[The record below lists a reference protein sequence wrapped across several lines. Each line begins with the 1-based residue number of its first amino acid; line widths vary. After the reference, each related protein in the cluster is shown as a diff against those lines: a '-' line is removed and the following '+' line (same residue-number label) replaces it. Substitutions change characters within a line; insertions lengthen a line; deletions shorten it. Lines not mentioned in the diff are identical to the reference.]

1 MSLNQILNAISV
13 GFMLVLG
20 ILPIF
25 FPRQTARLLHF
36 DLPDGRGVAEVRI
49 GIGGL
54 VAGIAVATLIG
65 RDPAMK
71 YVIAGAWIGLWS
83 TRLLSIVLDRP
94 KLTPDFFGLMAIE
107 MTMTVFALVS

>member
-1 MSLNQILNAISV
+1 MTLNQILNAVSV
-13 GFMLVLG
+13 GLALILG
-20 ILPIF
+20 IVPILA
-25 FPRQTARLLHF
+25 PRITARLLHF

-54 VAGIAVATLIG
+54 VVGIAIATLIG

-83 TRLLSIVLDRP
+83 TRLLSIILDRP
-94 KLTPDFFGLMAIE
+94 KLTADFFGLMALE
-107 MTMTVFALVS
+107 MTMTVFALV